1 MLTRVIETQ
10 EALELIQRE
19 EGHFF
24 DKKSARLSGDKL
36 QKILVALANADGGD
50 VLLGVEDDKVDHDP
64 MKRWVGLE
72 TMEDYN
78 GILQSLHSITPQIP
92 ATMEF
97 LVSKSLPGYALH
109 IQIDKSTQLH
119 QTAANIVFVRKGA
132 QSLPLKDPESLVALK
147 FAKGMASFEDV
158 VVPTV
163 PVEIV
168 VDSDEMKNFLSENV
182 RKDLDGITLAVN
194 ENLLDL
200 KTWDPKVS
208 GLILFSNNPSAYT
221 PSRAGVRITRYET
234 REDDPERDHLGESYA
249 LEGPAYQLIHQVVD
263 KITSIMSG
271 MSIWTVEGLKKL
283 SYPPEAIWEV
293 VVNAIIHRD
302 YSISDDVQ
310 IHIYDNRI
318 EVRSPGKL
326 PGFVT
331 VENILD
337 VRHSRNKQIVRTLS
351 RYKNPPNKDMGEGL
365 NTAFQK
371 MKEWKLKSPVISE
384 VGNTVV
390 VTIGHTPLA
399 SPEKLVMEFLEK
411 NKSIT
416 NKQGRELTGIKS
428 ENAMKNV
435 FYALRDDKQ
444 ITMVPK
450 GNKTEW
456 ILCEPALDN
465 DSGSMTS

>member
-1 MLTRVIETQ
+1 MLTRLLDNK
-10 EALELIQRE
+10 EALALIEKE

-24 DKKSARLSGDKL
+24 DKKSARLAGDKL

-50 VLLGVEDDKVDHDP
+50 ILIGVEDDKTNTDP
-64 MKRWVGLE
+64 LKRWIGLDK
-72 TMEDYN
+72 MEDYN
-78 GILQSLHSITPQIP
+78 GMLQCLHTIVPQIP
-92 ATMEF
+92 ASMEF
-97 LVSKSLPGYALH
+97 LACKDLPGYALY
-109 IQIDKSTQLH
+109 IQVDKSTQLH
-119 QTAANIVFVRKGA
+119 KTASDSVFVRKGA
-132 QSLPLKDPESLVALK
+132 QSLPLKDPEALIALK

-163 PVEIV
+163 PIEVV
-168 VDSDEMKNFLSENV
+168 VDSQEMKNFLSENP
-182 RKDLDGITLAVN
+182 RKDLDGLSLAVN

-208 GLILFSNNPSAYT
+208 GLVLFSPSPSAHS
-221 PSRAGVRITRYET
+221 PNRAGVRITRYET
-234 REDDPERDHLGESYA
+234 REDDPERDHLGKSFP
-249 LEGPAYQLIHQVVD
+249 LEGPAYTLIHD
-263 KITSIMSG
+263 TINKITDIMSG
-271 MSIWTVEGLKKL
+271 MKIWTVNGLQKL

-302 YSISDDVQ
+302 YSVSDDVQ

-371 MKEWKLKSPVISE
+371 MKDWKLKSPVITE
-384 VGNTVV
+384 FENTVV

-399 SPEKLVMEFLEK
+399 NPEELVMEFLIK

-416 NKQGRELTGIKS
+416 NKQGREITGIKS

-435 FYALRDDKQ
+435 FYTLRDNGK
-444 ITMVPK
+444 IVMIPK

-456 ILCEPALDN
+456 VVNVP
-465 DSGSMTS
+465 